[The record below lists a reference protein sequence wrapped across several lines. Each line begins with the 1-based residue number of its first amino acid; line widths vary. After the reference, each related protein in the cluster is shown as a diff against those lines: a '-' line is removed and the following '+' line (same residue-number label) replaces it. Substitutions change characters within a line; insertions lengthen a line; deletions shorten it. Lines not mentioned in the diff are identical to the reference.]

1 MGKGTL
7 LGLILGVMA
16 AMGLA
21 TIVLAAGVNLGTA
34 KETTKQLT
42 AKNKTAMTEIVASV
56 PEDIR
61 VELAAIIQVV
71 ELSRDRIILAL
82 ERIENGLLPPEEGM
96 ARAKA
101 IAESAAQK
109 EEEGLRALLE
119 RVPTATVPRLKE
131 VLQAAAESWK
141 GILSELQLPKTTE
154 EKVLPSRPSFDI
166 MLGPRPPSDSPPP
179 PDQ

>member
-1 MGKGTL
+1 MGKGTS
-7 LGLILGVMA
+7 LGPILGVMA

-21 TIVLAAGVNLGTA
+21 ATIVAAALSLGTA
-34 KETTKQLT
+34 KETTMQLA

-61 VELAAIIQVV
+61 VELAAIIQAM
-71 ELSRDRIILAL
+71 ELARDRIIFAL

-101 IAESAAQK
+101 IAEGAAQK

-119 RVPTATVPRLKE
+119 RVPAAAVHRLRE
-131 VLQAAAESWK
+131 VLKAATESWQ
-141 GILSELQLPKTTE
+141 GILSELQLPKRAE
-154 EKVLPSRPSFDI
+154 EKALPSRPSFDI
-166 MLGPRPPSDSPPP
+166 MIGPRPPSDSPPP
-179 PDQ
+179 PGQ